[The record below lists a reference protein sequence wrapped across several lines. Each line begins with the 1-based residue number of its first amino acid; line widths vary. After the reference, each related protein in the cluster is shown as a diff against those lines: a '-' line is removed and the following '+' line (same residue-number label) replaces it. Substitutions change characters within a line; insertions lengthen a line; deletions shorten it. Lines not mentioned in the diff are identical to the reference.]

1 MTKTATKPSVD
12 ETVLALIK
20 DVKER
25 RVKIEKLSKPQW
37 LTPCILQLPGFDRI
51 NVQTETD
58 VALLLVVRTGLKR
71 IKNSIETGAK
81 ELNVDC
87 DANYQNYSIEDW
99 VNDIEQRIK
108 ITQIKKEREKLN
120 RLETRLNDL
129 TSEEQRRELALV
141 EIQKEL
147 EE

>member
-1 MTKTATKPSVD
+1 MAKTDTKPTVD

-25 RVKIEKLSKPQW
+25 RDKIEKLSKPQW
-37 LTPCILQLPGFDRI
+37 STPCTLQLPGFERI
-51 NVQTETD
+51 NIQIEND
-58 VALLLVVRTGLKR
+58 LALLLVVRAGLKR
-71 IKNSIETGAK
+71 IEDSILTGAK
-81 ELNVDC
+81 ELGVEV
-87 DANYQNYSIEDW
+87 DANYQNYSVYEW
-99 VNDIEQRIK
+99 VSDIEQRIK

-147 EE
+147 GN